1 MQLFI
6 VRESWNLRQFW
17 IDKGE
22 LCRDWL
28 ERKVRW
34 YKTGN
39 KKKRSTLRVLP
50 PAKKN
55 PCNVICCKT
64 GSNVGG
70 KTRNIAIPLVL
81 QQC

>member
-22 LCRDWL
+22 LFRDWL
-28 ERKVRW
+28 ERKVGW

-50 PAKKN
+50 PAKK
-55 PCNVICCKT
+55 K
-64 GSNVGG
+64 S
-70 KTRNIAIPLVL
+70 L
-81 QQC
+81 QRYLLQDRFECGW